1 MRKFTAKATIYLIL
15 AIIGLIFAVYSLKI
29 KNYILAIVAIL
40 FAAVSTDNI
49 FCNLREEKP
58 SKRK

>member
-1 MRKFTAKATIYLIL
+1 MRKFTIKAVSYLIL
-15 AIIGLIFAVYSLKI
+15 AIIGLIFAVYSIKI
-29 KNYILAIVAIL
+29 ENYSLLIVAIL
-40 FAAVSTDNI
+40 FAGVSTDNI